1 MQCESGMINK
11 TTEQLRE
18 EEAARRALEAA
29 AKAIESRAGNAV
41 YRRAWVIAAEIIR
54 SMKPF

>member
-1 MQCESGMINK
+1 MINK

-41 YRRAWVIAAEIIR
+41 YRRAWVIAAEVIR